1 MWLEVKRGSNCTPE
15 LASLLREEREVGSW
29 SLGQILQLNTIER
42 RDLLTEAENQA
53 KETGQ

>member
-1 MWLEVKRGSNCTPE
+1 MEVKRGSNCTPE
-15 LASLLREEREVGSW
+15 LASLLREQREAGRW
-29 SLGQILQLNTIER
+29 SLGQILQLNTMER